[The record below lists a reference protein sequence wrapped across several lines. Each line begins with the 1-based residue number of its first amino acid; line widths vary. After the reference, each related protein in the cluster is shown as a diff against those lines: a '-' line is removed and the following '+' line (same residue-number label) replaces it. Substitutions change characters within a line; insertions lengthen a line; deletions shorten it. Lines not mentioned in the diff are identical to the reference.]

1 MERLSW
7 ACPARNRDK
16 HICVFLQREGLLKKN
31 KFKRIRSVH
40 GKQFARLSACF
51 SNLAKANAGSCLPIS
66 ITNINSYYTAH
77 SKYFC
82 MCFMCGLQKEYK
94 LKRLLKGSR
103 GFRGG
108 LRESLWSLNWKE
120 AVATEIELRTSQ
132 VWEQKPAEMAGQSRF
147 GSEWAHT

>member
-1 MERLSW
+1 M
-7 ACPARNRDK
+7 
-16 HICVFLQREGLLKKN
+16 KKN

-40 GKQFARLSACF
+40 GKQFARLSAYF

-66 ITNINSYYTAH
+66 ITNINSYYIAH
-77 SKYFC
+77 SKYSC
-82 MCFMCGLQKEYK
+82 MCIMCGLQKEYK

-120 AVATEIELRTSQ
+120 AVATETELRTSQ
-132 VWEQKPAEMAGQSRF
+132 V
-147 GSEWAHT
+147 